1 MRRSSISC
9 HLKAALFVFVIVLAA
24 CIHST
29 APARNAAALPR
40 EFSVQTPDGLTIAAE
55 ERGPAG
61 KPAILFIHGLGF
73 SRVAWR
79 RQMDSPLVRDFRL
92 VAYDLRGHGR
102 SERPAAGALYSEG
115 RRWGDELAAVIASA
129 HLRKAVLVAWSLGVV
144 VVLNYLRDH
153 GDGNIAGVVFVDAVT
168 HFSPELFGPS
178 NPALTQ
184 PLQSEDVATRTE
196 ATRRFLRACFATP
209 LPPAELDSIISSVG
223 VLPANVHAAIQ
234 HISLDGG
241 DETLRSIR
249 VPTLIVHGAKDGLS
263 LPLMAQRTAALAPG
277 SRLLVYPDAGH
288 APFFDATRRFND
300 DLADFA
306 RRAAR

>member
-1 MRRSSISC
+1 MSC
-9 HLKAALFVFVIVLAA
+9 RLKTALFVSVIVLAA
-24 CIHST
+24 CTHST
-29 APARNAAALPR
+29 APALNAAALPR
-40 EFSVQTPDGLTIAAE
+40 EFPVQTPDGLTIAAE

-79 RQMDSPLVRDFRL
+79 RQMDSTLVRDFRL

-102 SERPAAGALYSEG
+102 SERPAAEAFYSEG

-129 HLRKAVLVAWSLGVV
+129 HLRKPVLVAWSLGGV

-153 GDGNIAGVVFVDAVT
+153 GAANIASVVFVDAVT
-168 HFSPELFGPS
+168 HFSPELFGES
-178 NPALTQ
+178 NPALMQ
-184 PLQSEDVATRTE
+184 SLQSEDAATRAE
-196 ATRRFLRACFATP
+196 ATRRFLRACFAKP
-209 LPPAELDSIISSVG
+209 LPPAEMESIVSSVG
-223 VLPANVHAAIQ
+223 VLPANVHAVIQ

-241 DETLRSIR
+241 DETLRSLR
-249 VPTLIVHGAKDGLS
+249 VPVLVVHGARDGLS
-263 LPLMAQRTAALAPG
+263 LPLMAQRTAALVPG
-277 SRLLVYPDAGH
+277 ARLLVYPDAGH